1 MITPQAVLL
10 VFQLFLAVG
19 NSAIMLYALS
29 KFLTKPHD
37 TLTQRVSDLE
47 AAVKAIN
54 ISLEKGN
61 ERFADQDEANTVMIK
76 SLLALIAFEMQY
88 CLTENKPVSDDLKR
102 AKDDLNEFLS
112 KR

>member
-1 MITPQAVLL
+1 MITPQTTLTIMQLL
-10 VFQLFLAVG
+10 LAIG
-19 NSAIMLYALS
+19 NLAIMLYALT
-29 KFLTKPHD
+29 KFIAKPHD
-37 TLTQRVSDLE
+37 TLAQRVSDLE

-61 ERFADQDEANTVMIK
+61 ERFEEQDKTNKVMIK

-88 CLTENKPVSDDLKR
+88 CITENKPVSDDLKQ

-112 KR
+112 QR